1 MTTRVHSREKGANPS
16 VMKRRILTVAVLLF
30 STDAWAQTSTSSA
43 SGDLEGHQSLLTTFH
58 ERIDDL
64 DRRITE
70 SEGLLASLKESA
82 MVGVIAR
89 TRAIIEHHNDMGSS
103 FELERAV
110 YSLDGGIIF
119 SKENTD
125 GSLDRVKSFE
135 LYNGPINPGQH
146 VIEVNLIYRGK
157 SAGVFT
163 YLDGYKFK
171 VDSKYPLNVPEGKS
185 TRLNI
190 VAYERA
196 DVSLETSER
205 LDVRYDVE
213 IGTGPRPKPEAGP
226 TTVEETPDIAPAPKS
241 PSTDD

>member
-1 MTTRVHSREKGANPS
+1 
-16 VMKRRILTVAVLLF
+16 MKRRILTAAVLLF
-30 STDAWAQTSTSSA
+30 STDAWAQTSTSSVA
-43 SGDLEGHQSLLTTFH
+43 GSDLEGHQSLLTTFH

-64 DRRITE
+64 DKRITE
-70 SEGLLASLKESA
+70 TEGLLASLKESA

-89 TRAIIEHHNDMGSS
+89 TRAVIEHHNEMGSN

-110 YSLDGGIIF
+110 YTLDGGVIF

-125 GSLDRVKSFE
+125 GSLDDVKSFE

-146 VIEVNLIYRGK
+146 TIEVSLIYRGK
-157 SAGVFT
+157 SSGVFT

-171 VDSKYPLNVPEGKS
+171 VESRYPLNVPEGKA

-190 VAYERA
+190 VAYEHP

-205 LDVRYDVE
+205 LKVRYDVE
-213 IGTGPRPKPEAGP
+213 IGTGSRPAPETGP
-226 TTVEETPDIAPAPKS
+226 TTVEETPDIAPPATKS
-241 PSTDD
+241 DEATETND